1 MSQLVYFTAILLLML
16 QFRLVSGQTT
26 HTTTEGS
33 VTSIT
38 TSWDWVAGSST
49 ASTRFWADG
58 MTGFLKNKLL
68 QDRRDWAAPTAST
81 SPSTTIFSSSTYSST
96 TPWPS
101 TSMSSSSPY
110 SSTTPDSTTTEL
122 PVVTRDKSNDWLAD
136 INSRMRGGMEE
147 VIVDYDETT
156 DPETEGTE
164 NEETVLADANNPAA
178 SGNILEQMPFPDS
191 GTVFLKPMSLF
202 NIVLYLLLLPVI
214 L

>member
-1 MSQLVYFTAILLLML
+1 
-16 QFRLVSGQTT
+16 
-26 HTTTEGS
+26 
-33 VTSIT
+33 
-38 TSWDWVAGSST
+38 
-49 ASTRFWADG
+49 
-58 MTGFLKNKLL
+58 
-68 QDRRDWAAPTAST
+68 
-81 SPSTTIFSSSTYSST
+81 
-96 TPWPS
+96 
-101 TSMSSSSPY
+101 MSSSSPY

-178 SGNILEQMPFPDS
+178 SGNILEQMLFPDS

-202 NIVLYLLLLPVI
+202 NIVLYLLLLPII